1 MGLGANLAGIAA
13 KGLVGTVTG
22 GIGSI
27 ISGGLGLLGGLFK
40 KNNNGLKNQQRLM
53 QQAWEYEKEGMGLQY
68 NYGQQAAFRFI
79 CTILFSF
86 MVRQ

>member
-1 MGLGANLAGIAA
+1 MGLGAKLGEAATAGLTGA
-13 KGLVGTVTG
+13 VTG

-53 QQAWEYEKEGMGLQY
+53 QQSMG
-68 NYGQQAAFRFI
+68 
-79 CTILFSF
+79 
-86 MVRQ
+86 V